1 MPQPVDVA
9 VADDRFAVPGC
20 PGLGATIEIDCA
32 REHRVALHGVEQ
44 VGVTFEILSE
54 AYRRRKKRMR
64 GDDEPGLPRLQA
76 GEIGERSHSV
86 CAVAKIQQQY
96 VATFNRAF
104 DAGYQYEPAVGGVR
118 REVPKIELT
127 VVQRDGQR
135 IVSEGDSTVDQLE
148 RCMSD
153 AIDRIVRGMG
163 VEFNL

>member
-1 MPQPVDVA
+1 M
-9 VADDRFAVPGC
+9 
-20 PGLGATIEIDCA
+20 
-32 REHRVALHGVEQ
+32 
-44 VGVTFEILSE
+44 
-54 AYRRRKKRMR
+54 RR
-64 GDDEPGLPRLQA
+64 DDEPGLSRLQA
-76 GEIGERSHSV
+76 GEIGKRPHIV
-86 CAVAKIQQQY
+86 GALPKVQQQH

-104 DAGYQYEPAVGGVR
+104 DAGYQHEPAVGGVR
-118 REVPKIELT
+118 RGVPKIELT